1 MSLILIK
8 MDSLFNFIEQQC
20 VKYNIDESHGLKHA
34 KGTMMRANEILLT
47 LSEVSDE
54 ERMITLYSAALHDT
68 CDSKYTPV
76 NEAANEIG
84 FFLRS
89 QHWQP
94 SQINALI
101 RIITSMSYSKLKKS
115 IVSGRIEFPS
125 HGKWQR
131 AYHVARHADLLEG
144 YIVARCILYNQHIF
158 PEKSENEHWE
168 RASELFSERVFTY
181 ISDELIFL
189 SGAIELAK
197 PLIQEAHR
205 CLEEKSMDW
214 VEPVIHEIKN

>member
-1 MSLILIK
+1 

-115 IVSGRIEFPS
+115 IISGRIEFPS

-158 PEKSENEHWE
+158 PEKSEDEHWQ
-168 RASELFSERVFTY
+168 RASEVFSERVFTY
-181 ISDELIFL
+181 ISDGWIFL

-214 VEPVIHEIKN
+214 AEPVIHEIKN

>member
-1 MSLILIK
+1 
-8 MDSLFNFIEQQC
+8 MDLLFNFIEQQC
-20 VKYNIDESHGLKHA
+20 VKYGIDESHGLKHA

-47 LSEVSDE
+47 LSEVSEE

-158 PEKSENEHWE
+158 PEKSENEHWK

-181 ISDELIFL
+181 ISDGWIFL

>member
-1 MSLILIK
+1 

-47 LSEVSDE
+47 LSDVSE
-54 ERMITLYSAALHDT
+54 EEKMITLYSAALHDT

-115 IVSGRIEFPS
+115 IISGRIEFPS

-158 PEKSENEHWE
+158 PEKSEDEHWQ
-168 RASELFSERVFTY
+168 RASEVFSERVFTY
-181 ISDELIFL
+181 ISDGWIFL

-214 VEPVIHEIKN
+214 AEPVIHEIKN

>member
-1 MSLILIK
+1 

-181 ISDELIFL
+181 ISDGWIFL

>member
-8 MDSLFNFIEQQC
+8 MDLLFNFIEQQC
-20 VKYNIDESHGLKHA
+20 VKYGIDESHGLKHA

-47 LSEVSDE
+47 LSEVSEE

-158 PEKSENEHWE
+158 PEKSENEHWK

-181 ISDELIFL
+181 ISDGWIFL